1 MNTKELLLIALM
13 LCCAMGIKAQ
23 TYYYNES
30 KTFKM
35 TGYTYK
41 CDTETFKLVTLYNIN
56 NVLTHSAEIYNATG
70 KIFSMRYSSATLEKD
85 HWTKPKCYSIV
96 NNAFTAE
103 EKLRCKGEKLIIYLY
118 INSQTGRIMEVKYR
132 FLSIDPFATI
142 PVSTYRKIETELKEN
157 VWFTP
162 TEEGK
167 KLNYIFLFW
176 AQEPL

>member
-1 MNTKELLLIALM
+1 MKKIIILLFIT
-13 LCCAMGIKAQ
+13 LCSMAIQAQ

-41 CDTETFKLVTLYNIN
+41 CDTTTYKLVTLYNIN
-56 NVLTHSAEIYNATG
+56 NKLTNCLERDMVTG
-70 KIFSMRYSSATLEKD
+70 KPFWGNEYNPLIAD

-118 INSQTGRIMEVKYR
+118 INSQTGKLMEVKYN
-132 FLSIDPFATI
+132 FTSNDPFATI

-176 AQEPL
+176 AQEPK